1 MAHELIPDQDNPFLE
16 LGRIIED
23 DFYKRVQKFYNFEN
37 MKIDLIKKSNEYLL
51 IGEVKKSSKYELSSK
66 MQLVFY
72 LKKLKE
78 LGLET
83 KGELMIPKERK
94 IIKVELTDSLE
105 KEIDNAIEEIKK
117 IIVLDKP
124 PKLQKIRFCK
134 NCAFREF
141 CWSWKREF
149 LFSQMVS

>member
-1 MAHELIPDQDNPFLE
+1 MAHELTPDQDNPFLE

-66 MQLVFY
+66 MQLAFY

-83 KGELMIPKERK
+83 KGELLIPKERK
-94 IIKVELTDSLE
+94 IIKVELTEDLE
-105 KEIDNAIEEIKK
+105 NEIDNAIEEIKK

-134 NCAFREF
+134 KCAYREF
-141 CWSWKREF
+141 CWS
-149 LFSQMVS
+149 

>member
-141 CWSWKREF
+141 CWS
-149 LFSQMVS
+149 